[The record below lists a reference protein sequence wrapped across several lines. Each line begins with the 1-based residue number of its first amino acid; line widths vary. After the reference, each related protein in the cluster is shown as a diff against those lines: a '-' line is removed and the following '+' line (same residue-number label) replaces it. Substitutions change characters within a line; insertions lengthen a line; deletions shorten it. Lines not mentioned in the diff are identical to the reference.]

1 MRHNCLADTPFIHDH
16 DIIVIPKK
24 KELIR
29 KPQAGTTNFSSAAS
43 YQCPT
48 ATCRS
53 FVPANNN
60 KASKQSKQQS
70 VHLKKY
76 IIFIPFDTSTF
87 TKQEN
92 KMNPE

>member
-29 KPQAGTTNFSSAAS
+29 KPQAGTTNFSSAS